1 MNSEAVSAS
10 LPPVIAGPILR
21 KVDAHALHL
30 WLATSHDYAASVQ
43 VANDSQT
50 LTSDTHCTTIKVG
63 ERLYLQL
70 ISVNFDESLSANQA
84 LAYQI
89 TLTTENQSINVSV
102 PSYHE
107 DSSGEQVH
115 FIWQPQVHSL
125 LHGSCRKAHYGYHH
139 MDDRPVIGDGLV
151 EADRHLS
158 HNELKDWPSLLM
170 LSGDQIYADDV
181 AGPMLYAIRQAINLL
196 GIKEEQLPCTDK
208 CLATNPYY
216 YNREALLPLTEL
228 SDDLKKQFFKGKKKP
243 VFTTDTAHNH
253 LISFAEVICMYLLV
267 WSPTLWKHI
276 SLELPDGIN
285 NEEHKTRYFAERK
298 AIKDFVSTLPQVQRV
313 LAHLPTAMMF
323 DDHDVTDDWNLTAD
337 WETTA
342 YEHALSKRIIGNALF
357 GYLLCQGW
365 GNHPE
370 QYDAEFL
377 KQAEHA
383 IQSSDSQLKDDYI
396 ETLFAYE
403 KWHYQ
408 WDTQPKLVVL
418 DTRTRRWRSEQ
429 NFSHPSGLMDWEAIT
444 DLQHDIR
451 DLDSVILVSPAPIFG
466 VKLIEAIQQVFT
478 WLGKPL
484 MVDAENWMAHP
495 GSAYALMN
503 LFTHPKTPTN
513 FVILSGDVHY
523 SFAYDIKLR
532 GHKSSPNI
540 WQITSSGL
548 RNEFPHKL
556 LEWFDRLNRW
566 LYAPW
571 SPLNVFTKRRSLKI
585 SPRKPE
591 NASRGERLINQSGI
605 GLVRLDEQ
613 GRPSEISQ
621 LCNNHE
627 LVRFL
632 PSKKHRTMSE

>member
-1 MNSEAVSAS
+1 MTSEVNSSS
-10 LPPVIAGPILR
+10 LEPVIAGPILR
-21 KVDAHALHL
+21 RVESNALHL
-30 WLATSHDYAASVQ
+30 WLATSQDYSAAVDVSK
-43 VANDSQT
+43 N
-50 LTSDTHCTTIKVG
+50 SDTLASNTQCTTVKVG

-70 ISVNFDESLSANQA
+70 ISVRFDEPLPAGQA
-84 LAYQI
+84 LTYQI
-89 TLTTENQSINVSV
+89 TLAAEHQSLSVNV
-102 PSYHE
+102 PSYRG
-107 DSSGEQVH
+107 DAPSEQVQ
-115 FIWQPQVHSL
+115 FIWQPEVRSL
-125 LHGSCRKAHYGYHH
+125 LHGSCRKAHYGYQHLH
-139 MDDRPVIGDGLV
+139 ERSAIGDGLA

-158 HNELKDWPSLLM
+158 QNSLDQWPSLLM

-181 AGPMLYAIRQAINLL
+181 SAPMLYAIRQAITLL
-196 GIKEEQLPCTDK
+196 GITEEQLPCTDK
-208 CLATNPYY
+208 CLATEPCY

-228 SDDLKKQFFKGKKKP
+228 SDDVKKQFFKGKKKP

-276 SLELPDGIN
+276 SLELPECIS
-285 NEEHKTRYFAERK
+285 NEEHKARYREERK
-298 AIKDFVSTLPQVQRV
+298 AIEDFVSTLPQVQRV

-337 WETTA
+337 WESTA

-365 GNHPE
+365 GNNPE
-370 QYDAEFL
+370 QYEAAFL
-377 KQAEHA
+377 KQAEQA
-383 IQSSDSQLKDDYI
+383 IQSSDTQLKDEFI
-396 ETLFAYE
+396 ETLFGYE
-403 KWHYQ
+403 QWHYQ
-408 WDTQPKLVVL
+408 WNTQPKLVVL

-429 NFSHPSGLMDWEAIT
+429 NFNHPSGLMDWEAIT
-444 DLQHDIR
+444 DLQQDIR
-451 DLDSVILVSPAPIFG
+451 DLDAVILVSPAPIFG
-466 VKLIEAIQQVFT
+466 VKLIEAIQKVFT
-478 WLGKPL
+478 WMGKPL

-523 SFAYDIKLR
+523 SFTYDIKLR
-532 GHKSSPNI
+532 GLKSSPNI

-548 RNEFPHKL
+548 RNEFPHDL

-571 SPLNVFTKRRSLKI
+571 SPLNIFTKRRSLKI

-591 NASRGERLINQSGI
+591 NAARGERLVNHSGI
-605 GLVRLDEQ
+605 GLVRLDNQ
-613 GRPSEISQ
+613 GRPSEITQ

-627 LVRFL
+627 SVRFL
-632 PSKKHRTMSE
+632 PSKTH